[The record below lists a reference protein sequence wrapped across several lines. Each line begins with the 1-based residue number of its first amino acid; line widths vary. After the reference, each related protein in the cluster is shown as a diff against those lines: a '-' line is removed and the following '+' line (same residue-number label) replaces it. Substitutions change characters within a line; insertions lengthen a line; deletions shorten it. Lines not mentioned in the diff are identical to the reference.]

1 MRVWSSL
8 VAALSLLIA
17 STAFAQAPS
26 WADDRGENASEQ
38 QLRTLGENVID
49 TIGPASGPAL
59 SGAALATRTEAL
71 ASEIRCPVCQGQS
84 VQASTSEAARN
95 MKAQIEAL
103 VAAGYT
109 DDEVL
114 RYFEASYGEFIRMM
128 PRAEGFNLLVWLIP
142 ALAML
147 LGALVTWQAIL
158 RLGARRT
165 SPPTSTPL
173 APRSAPTDD
182 PANKLSGEELELQPW
197 LQKVREELEAYG
209 G

>member
-1 MRVWSSL
+1 VRL
-8 VAALSLLIA
+8 QTPTFALLFILIA
-17 STAFAQAPS
+17 SSAFGQTPR
-26 WADDRGENASEQ
+26 WADDRGEGSSEE
-38 QLRTLGENVID
+38 QLRKLGENVID

-59 SGAALATRTEAL
+59 SGEALATRTETL

-95 MKAQIEAL
+95 MKSQIEAL
-103 VAAGYT
+103 VAAGYS

-142 ALAML
+142 GLAML
-147 LGALVTWQAIL
+147 LGALATWQVIM
-158 RLGARRT
+158 RLGGRRSRQSSEPDDQAPKDQS
-165 SPPTSTPL
+165 SPRHL
-173 APRSAPTDD
+173 ND
-182 PANKLSGEELELQPW
+182 EERELRPW
-197 LQKVREELEAYG
+197 LEKVREELEAEG